1 MPLMRNKLEG
11 IHWRVTSDLIEESLR
26 KVLLLASGNSR
37 ELAQLTE
44 AMEYTVLGGGKRLRA
59 QLVIEAAGA
68 VCDLHKSTF
77 ALEDYLPAACAIE
90 LIHAYSLVHDDLPSM
105 DDSDIRRGQP
115 SCHKKF
121 GEAQAILA
129 GDGLLNLAYEV
140 LLQNA
145 NNDAALQAAKVL
157 SQAAGRIGMVGG
169 QYQDIC
175 WSNASDLHI
184 DAEQLLTMQARKTGA
199 LIRAAVECGAL
210 LANAT
215 DEQQEQLRQYG
226 ENFGKAFQLR
236 DDVLDVECDPALTG
250 KESTDDA
257 NDKLT
262 APAVL
267 GLEKTKQLA
276 QRASDDALANL
287 AGWGAAGNTLRQL
300 AEFAVTRNT

>member
-1 MPLMRNKLEG
+1 MNTLEE
-11 IHWRVTSDLIEESLR
+11 IDWRVSPNTIEKALR
-26 KVLLLASGNSR
+26 KVLLWDCGKSP

-44 AMEYTVLGGGKRLRA
+44 AMEYAALGGGKRLRA

-77 ALEDYLPAACAIE
+77 VLEDYLPTASAIE
-90 LIHAYSLVHDDLPSM
+90 LIHAYSLAHDDLPSM
-105 DDSDIRRGQP
+105 DDSDLRRGRP
-115 SCHKKF
+115 SCHIKF

-145 NNDAALQAAKVL
+145 KSTSALQAAKVL

-169 QYQDIC
+169 QYEDIC
-175 WSNASDLHI
+175 WSNISDLHI
-184 DAEQLLTMQARKTGA
+184 DAEQLMSMHARKTGA
-199 LIRAAVECGAL
+199 LIRAAVECGGL

-215 DEQQEQLRQYG
+215 DAQLSQLRGYG
-226 ENFGKAFQLR
+226 ENLGKAFQLR
-236 DDVLDVECDPALTG
+236 DDVLDVEGDPALMG
-250 KESTDDA
+250 KESTDFA

-262 APAVL
+262 APAML

-276 QRASDDALANL
+276 QLASDDALANL
-287 AGWGAAGNTLRQL
+287 VDWGEAGKTLQQL
-300 AEFAVTRNT
+300 AVFAVTRHK

>member
-1 MPLMRNKLEG
+1 MTHPEK
-11 IHWRVTSDLIEESLR
+11 IQWRVTPDIIEDALR
-26 KVLLLASGNSR
+26 KVLLVDCGNSR

-44 AMEYTVLGGGKRLRA
+44 AMEYAALGGGKRLRA
-59 QLVIEAAGA
+59 QLVIETAGA

-77 ALEDYLPAACAIE
+77 VPEDYLPTTCAIE

-105 DDSDIRRGQP
+105 DDSDMRRGQP
-115 SCHKKF
+115 SCHIKF

-145 NNDAALQAAKVL
+145 NNDSALQAAKVL

-169 QYQDIC
+169 QYEDIC
-175 WSNASDLHI
+175 WSNISDLHI
-184 DAEQLLTMQARKTGA
+184 NAQQLLAMQARKTGA
-199 LIRAAVECGAL
+199 LIRAAVECGGL

-215 DEQQEQLRQYG
+215 DKQLSQLRRYG
-226 ENFGKAFQLR
+226 ENLGKAFQLR
-236 DDVLDVECDPALTG
+236 DDILDVEGDPALMG
-250 KESTDDA
+250 KESTDHA

-262 APAVL
+262 APAML

-276 QRASDDALANL
+276 QLASDDALANL
-287 AGWGAAGNTLRQL
+287 ADWGEAGKTLRQL
-300 AEFAVTRNT
+300 AEFAVTRDK

>member
-1 MPLMRNKLEG
+1 MNNN
-11 IHWRVTSDLIEESLR
+11 IQWRATPDIIEDALR
-26 KVLLLASGNSR
+26 KVLLRDSGNSR

-44 AMEYTVLGGGKRLRA
+44 AMEYAVLGGGKRLRA

-77 ALEDYLPAACAIE
+77 TLDEYLPTACAIE

-105 DDSDIRRGQP
+105 DNSDMRRGRP

-145 NNDAALQAAKVL
+145 KSTFALQAAKVL

-169 QYQDIC
+169 QYEDIC
-175 WSNASDLHI
+175 WSNTADLQI
-184 DAEQLLTMQARKTGA
+184 DAGQLLEMQARKTGA
-199 LIRAAVECGAL
+199 LIRAAVECGAI
-210 LANAT
+210 LAEAT
-215 DEQQEQLRQYG
+215 NEQLQQLRQYG
-226 ENFGKAFQLR
+226 ENLGKAFQLR
-236 DDVLDVECDPALTG
+236 DDVLDVEGDPALTG
-250 KESTDDA
+250 KESTDGV

-262 APAVL
+262 APAMM
-267 GLEKTKQLA
+267 GLEKTKILA
-276 QRASDDALANL
+276 QHACDDALVNL
-287 AGWGAAGNTLRQL
+287 ADWGEAGKTLRQL
-300 AEFAVTRNT
+300 AEFAVARNK

>member
-1 MPLMRNKLEG
+1 MTQSVE
-11 IHWRVTSDLIEESLR
+11 IQWRVSPDIIEEALR
-26 KVLLLASGNSR
+26 KVFLVDSGDSR

-44 AMEYTVLGGGKRLRA
+44 AMEYAVLGGGKRLRA

-77 ALEDYLPAACAIE
+77 VLEEYLPTACAIE

-105 DDSDIRRGQP
+105 DDSDMRRGQP

-145 NNDAALQAAKVL
+145 KSTFALQAAKVL

-169 QYQDIC
+169 QYEDIC
-175 WSNASDLHI
+175 WSNTADLQI
-184 DAEQLLTMQARKTGA
+184 DAEQLLAMQARKTGA
-199 LIRAAVECGAL
+199 LIRSAVECGGL
-210 LANAT
+210 LANAS
-215 DEQQEQLRQYG
+215 DEQYQQLRNYG
-226 ENFGKAFQLR
+226 ENLGAAFQLR
-236 DDVLDVECDPALTG
+236 DDVLDVEGDPALTG

-262 APAVL
+262 APAML

-276 QRASDDALANL
+276 QCACDDALANL
-287 AGWGAAGNTLRQL
+287 ADWDEAGKTLRQL
-300 AEFAVTRNT
+300 AQFAVIRNK